1 MVSTSQETAAST
13 SNVSSIVRTEQS
25 GYDQLPKEMN
35 DMKIRDEKI
44 DPQDD
49 KVRASG
55 LLILS
60 LYFLNFLFLFFAIY
74 IFLLCICR
82 SIVSN

>member
-13 SNVSSIVRTEQS
+13 SNISSVVRTEQS

-55 LLILS
+55 LLILCTS
-60 LYFLNFLFLFFAIY
+60 
-74 IFLLCICR
+74 
-82 SIVSN
+82 